1 VSYLLDT
8 NMVSES
14 RKKAPDAGAVKWF
27 DSVRSGQLYVSA
39 LMVGELRKGIERLVD
54 RDPTQAAALDDWC
67 QRLVRGF
74 SDRIIPVTQDIAET
88 WGRLSARTPLP
99 VVDGLMAATALVHD
113 WTFVTRNTADVE
125 RTGVRVLNPF
135 VN

>member
-1 VSYLLDT
+1 MSYLLDT
-8 NMVSES
+8 TMVSEF
-14 RKKAPDAGAVKWF
+14 RKKTPDAGAVKWF

-39 LMVGELRKGIERLVD
+39 LMVGELRKGIERLAD

-113 WTFVTRNTADVE
+113 WTFVTRNTTDVE
-125 RTGVRVLNPF
+125 PTGVRVLNPF

>member
-8 NMVSES
+8 NMVSEFR
-14 RKKAPDAGAVKWF
+14 RKTPDAGAVKWF

-99 VVDGLMAATALVHD
+99 AVDGLMAATALVHD

-135 VN
+135 LN

>member
-1 VSYLLDT
+1 
-8 NMVSES
+8 
-14 RKKAPDAGAVKWF
+14 
-27 DSVRSGQLYVSA
+27 
-39 LMVGELRKGIERLVD
+39 MVGELRKGIERLVD

-99 VVDGLMAATALVHD
+99 AVDGLMAATALVHD

-135 VN
+135 LN

>member
-8 NMVSES
+8 TMVPEF
-14 RKKAPDAGAVKWF
+14 RKKTPDAGAVKWF

-39 LMVGELRKGIERLVD
+39 LMVGELRKGIERLAD

-99 VVDGLMAATALVHD
+99 AVDGLMAATALVHD

>member
-1 VSYLLDT
+1 MSYLLDT
-8 NMVSES
+8 TMVSEF
-14 RKKAPDAGAVKWF
+14 RKKTPDAGAVKWF

-39 LMVGELRKGIERLVD
+39 LMVGELRKGIERLAD

-113 WTFVTRNTADVE
+113 WTFVTRNTTDVE

>member
-8 NMVSES
+8 NVVSEY
-14 RKKAPDAGAVKWF
+14 RKKVPDAGAAKWL
-27 DSVRSGQLYVSA
+27 DSVRSSQLYVSA

-54 RDPTQAAALDDWC
+54 RDPMQAAALDDWC
-67 QRLVRGF
+67 QRLVTGF

-113 WTFVTRNTADVE
+113 WTFVTRNSADVE
-125 RTGVRVLNPF
+125 RTGVRLLNPF
-135 VN
+135 GN

>member
-1 VSYLLDT
+1 MSYLLDT
-8 NMVSES
+8 TMVSEF
-14 RKKAPDAGAVKWF
+14 RKKTPDAGAVKWF

-39 LMVGELRKGIERLVD
+39 LMVGELRKGIERLAD

-67 QRLVRGF
+67 RRLVRGF

-113 WTFVTRNTADVE
+113 WTFVTRNTTDVE
-125 RTGVRVLNPF
+125 PTGVRVLNPF